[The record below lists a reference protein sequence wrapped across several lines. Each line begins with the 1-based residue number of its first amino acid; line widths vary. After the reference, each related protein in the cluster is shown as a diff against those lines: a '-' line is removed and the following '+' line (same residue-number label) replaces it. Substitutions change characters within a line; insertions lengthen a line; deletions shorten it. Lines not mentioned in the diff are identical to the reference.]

1 MPLVGLL
8 TLTKSPG
15 ARAHYDYR
23 RARGDTHNAA
33 LRNLANK
40 LLGRLCRQVRDRSV
54 SNNWD
59 QKRTGRL
66 RVGIL
71 TVARRAP
78 LSEPDAH
85 CLAFRRPQKA
95 GLVCEHHC
103 LDAVAEIA
111 DDSRTDWAGF
121 TVNPVNVCTAASRAL
136 RVPADRTA
144 ACPGLRRSGPVR
156 RQPPGSTNSTSH

>member
-66 RVGIL
+66 RVGTL

-121 TVNPVNVCTAASRAL
+121 HRESRQRVHGGLQGATRPCGQDCGLPWTPPL
-136 RVPADRTA
+136 RPR
-144 ACPGLRRSGPVR
+144 
-156 RQPPGSTNSTSH
+156 